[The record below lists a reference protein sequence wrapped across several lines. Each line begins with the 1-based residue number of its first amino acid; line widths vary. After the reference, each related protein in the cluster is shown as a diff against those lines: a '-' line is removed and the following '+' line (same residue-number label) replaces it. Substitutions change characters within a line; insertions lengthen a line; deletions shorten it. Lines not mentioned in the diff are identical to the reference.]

1 MKNARFWFVF
11 ILCISLTTFALLP
24 ASAQSTVAT
33 GSIQGTVTDP
43 NGAVVPN
50 AAITITNKGTGQ
62 SSKLTSSSSGTY
74 ASGALIPGEYEVRIE
89 AKGFQ
94 TQALTVPVQVGNIAS
109 GSTKLTLGQSTEV
122 IEVTGSAVAVNT
134 EQATV
139 QGVLSTQQIENLPI
153 NGRNFLDLAQLEPGV
168 QIQDGGNFDPTKNGF
183 SSISFGGRFG
193 RTARIEVDGIDIS
206 DETVGTTTQNLPASA
221 ISEFQVSQ
229 SSLDLSTELTS
240 SGAVNVV
247 TKSGS
252 NKWHGQGF
260 YLFRDHSIAANIANV
275 DVPFQRN
282 NFGGELGGPIFKN
295 KLFFFLDAER
305 LKQDLI
311 ETVASGG
318 PFASLTGGFN
328 SPFRDTEG
336 VAKLDWTV
344 SEKVK
349 AFYRFSYEQ
358 NSSTK
363 GFIPNSFQ
371 PFTNANNTPVHAA
384 GVDFNTGTFTHAV
397 RFGFTK
403 FRNGIIDATKAGIFN
418 PAPDLSITIGPS
430 LTCLA
435 GGVDSFCSGSNLL
448 APQKTFQENT
458 QSKYDG
464 SKSIGTHIL
473 RYGFG
478 YNHIQGGGFAKFFA
492 LAPTVNAQTTTPLCG
507 GAVTTDCIANVFP
520 GGAANPLNYPAD
532 LVFMGNG
539 QGFSSEKPAFGL
551 PGGGLGPDNRIQF
564 YVGDSWKMRPNLTVN
579 YGVRYVRDT
588 GRTDADIAPI
598 PCSQL
603 DPGLAASLVAAGSPC
618 NGNILDLWGQG
629 LGNRVRVPGH
639 NFGPTAGI
647 AWDPT
652 STGKTVIRAG
662 AGLYYENSIF
672 NNNLFNRPGRLAQG
686 LFLAE
691 AIPCAGGAST
701 GFTLPGGAP
710 PPVDLTT
717 ICGQPMGLVHSQL
730 AQLQA
735 AYQAATLAVGPASNS
750 AFIGNSLAA
759 GANING
765 INMFAPNYQ
774 TPRSVQMNIGFE
786 HQLGKGVVLSA
797 DYLRNVGTHTL
808 LAIDVNHV
816 GDVRFFNKTAAVN
829 AIAATT
835 AAAGCP
841 GGASAAAINC
851 AIAAGKTIA
860 DFAGFG
866 LDSGTNVCSGGAQAG
881 GACIHDFGSG
891 PVNVV
896 PAFGGINPQLGVN
909 QMLFPSGRSTFN
921 AFETSL
927 RANVHNPFAGVKAL
941 NWIVSYSL
949 SRTLGSAQDLD
960 FVNTAVDNNHPN
972 ASMGPN
978 GLDRTHQFSFGGTMD
993 VPLGLRFG
1001 AVGHVYSP
1009 LPQNMILPGGGAGG
1023 IFISDATGDGS
1034 GDGSAVY
1041 PTGDPVPGTKL
1052 GAFGRSIKTSDLAN
1066 FISNYNSNVAGTAT
1080 PAGQTLISNGLM
1092 TLAQLQALGG
1102 VFQQLAAPP
1111 PGQVGLGWLKTFDLK
1126 LSYPR
1131 KFGEHFGIEPSVSVF
1146 NAFNNANFDLPNA
1159 PISSVLNLASSP
1171 CDPSQPAATNN
1182 CSGSVNST
1190 TSVQHNSNRVLP
1202 GSGVFDL
1209 GAPRVVE
1216 FGLKLSF

>member
-1 MKNARFWFVF
+1 MKSLRFWFVF
-11 ILCISLTTFALLP
+11 ILCLSLTTFSLLP
-24 ASAQSTVAT
+24 ARAQSTIST

-43 NGAVVPN
+43 NGAVVPDAN
-50 AAITITNKGTGQ
+50 ITITNKATGQ
-62 SSKLTSSSSGTY
+62 VSKVTTSGSGTY
-74 ASGALIPGEYEVRIE
+74 ASGGLVPGEYEVRVA

-94 TQALTVPVQVGNIAS
+94 TQALTVPVQVGNITP
-109 GSTKLTLGQSTEV
+109 GNVKMTLGASTEV
-122 IEVTGSAVAVNT
+122 VEVTGSAVQLNT
-134 EQATV
+134 EQPTV
-139 QGVLSTQQIENLPI
+139 QGVMTTQQIENLPI

-221 ISEFQVSQ
+221 IQEFQVSQ

-252 NKWHGQGF
+252 NKWHGQAF
-260 YLFRDHSIAANIANV
+260 YLFRDHSMAANIANV

-311 ETVASGG
+311 ETVASAG
-318 PFASLTGGFN
+318 PFASITGGFN

-349 AFYRFSYEQ
+349 VFYRFSYEQ

-384 GVDFNTGTFTHAV
+384 GVDFTTGSFTHAI

-403 FRNGIIDATKAGIFN
+403 FRNGIIDATKAGVFN

-435 GGVDSFCSGSNLL
+435 GGQDSFCSGSNLL

-458 QSKYDG
+458 QGKYDG
-464 SKSIGTHIL
+464 SKTIGTHIL

-507 GAVTTDCIANVFP
+507 GAVTTDCVANVFP

-564 YVGDSWKMRPNLTVN
+564 YVGDSWKMKPNLTVS
-579 YGVRYVRDT
+579 YGVRYVHDT
-588 GRTDADIAPI
+588 GRTDSDIGPI

-603 DPGLAASLVAAGSPC
+603 DPALAAPLAAAGTPC

-629 LGNRVRVPGH
+629 LGNRVRNPAH
-639 NFGPTAGI
+639 NFGPSLGF

-652 STGKTVIRAG
+652 SSGKTVIRAG
-662 AGLYYENSIF
+662 AGLFYENSIF

-686 LFLAE
+686 LFLNE
-691 AIPCAGGAST
+691 AVPCAGGSTT

-710 PPVDLTT
+710 FPAGTDPALL
-717 ICGQPMGLVHSQL
+717 CGQPMGVVATQL
-730 AQLQA
+730 GQLQA
-735 AYQAATLAVGPASNS
+735 AYQAAVLALGPATNG
-750 AFIGNSLAA
+750 AFIGNTLAA
-759 GANING
+759 GGGVNG

-774 TPRSVQMNIGFE
+774 TPRSVQMNFGFE
-786 HQLGKGVVLSA
+786 HQLGKGVVWNA
-797 DYLRNVGTHTL
+797 DYVRNVATHSL

-816 GDVRFFNKTAAVN
+816 GDVRFFNKNNATA
-829 AIAATT
+829 AIAATN
-835 AAAGCP
+835 AGFGC
-841 GGASAAAINC
+841 GSSASAVATNC
-851 AIAAGKTIA
+851 AIAAGATIA
-860 DFAGFG
+860 DYAGNG
-866 LDSGTNVCSGGAQAG
+866 LDSGTNLCGG
-881 GACIHDFGSG
+881 G
-891 PVNVV
+891 PC
-896 PAFGGINPQLGVN
+896 PTAAFPGQNGNLGVN
-909 QMLFPSGRSTFN
+909 QMLFPAGRSTFN

-927 RANVHNPFAGVKAL
+927 RANVSHPFGGVKAM

-949 SRTLGSAQDLD
+949 ARYVGSALD
-960 FVNTAVDNNHPN
+960 SDFINTAVDNNHPT
-972 ASMGPN
+972 ASLGPN
-978 GLDRTHQFSFGGTMD
+978 GLDRTHQFSFGGTVD
-993 VPLGLRFG
+993 LRLFPLR
-1001 AVGHVYSP
+1001 
-1009 LPQNMILPGGGAGG
+1009 
-1023 IFISDATGDGS
+1023 S
-1034 GDGSAVY
+1034 G
-1041 PTGDPVPGTKL
+1041 
-1052 GAFGRSIKTSDLAN
+1052 
-1066 FISNYNSNVAGTAT
+1066 
-1080 PAGQTLISNGLM
+1080 
-1092 TLAQLQALGG
+1092 
-1102 VFQQLAAPP
+1102 
-1111 PGQVGLGWLKTFDLK
+1111 
-1126 LSYPR
+1126 
-1131 KFGEHFGIEPSVSVF
+1131 
-1146 NAFNNANFDLPNA
+1146 
-1159 PISSVLNLASSP
+1159 
-1171 CDPSQPAATNN
+1171 
-1182 CSGSVNST
+1182 
-1190 TSVQHNSNRVLP
+1190 
-1202 GSGVFDL
+1202 
-1209 GAPRVVE
+1209 
-1216 FGLKLSF
+1216 